1 MCTLCAES
9 VHKCRGTF
17 AVVAEPYW
25 NMTTPSKNPTH
36 LFIDI
41 ELLAEARVLKINLSR
56 AAEAGLRM
64 AVLEA
69 KAEKWKVDNAGAM
82 ESSNAYVDKHGLPLD
97 EYRQF

>member
-1 MCTLCAES
+1 M
-9 VHKCRGTF
+9 
-17 AVVAEPYW
+17 
-25 NMTTPSKNPTH
+25 SKQSRNPTN
-36 LFIDI
+36 LSIDN

-69 KAEKWKVDNAGAM
+69 KVEKWKVDNAGAM